1 MSTTP
6 ANYTYGVTH
15 VFGIYGTENF
25 ITIQSDDLTQR
36 QALDVEVTDE
46 TGRVITNRLD
56 DIRLETTISGVLKDG
71 ATIPTVGNQLTYNS
85 TNYIIKD
92 VTNNG
97 TNNGFRKVSCKLV
110 KYQLIS

>member
-56 DIRLETTISGVLKDG
+56 DIRLETTISGVLKDS
-71 ATIPTVGNQLTYNS
+71 ATIPTVGNQLTYNGTS
-85 TNYIIKD
+85 YIIKD

>member
-56 DIRLETTISGVLKDG
+56 DLRSETTISGVLKDG
-71 ATIPTVGNQLTYNS
+71 ATIPTVGNQLTYNG
-85 TNYIIKD
+85 TAYIIKD

>member
-56 DIRLETTISGVLKDG
+56 DLRLETTISGVLKDS
-71 ATIPTVGNQLTYNS
+71 ATIPTVGNQLTYNG
-85 TNYIIKD
+85 TAYIIKD